1 MGMRRRREDS
11 ILAKRRQLCILNS
24 EQVRDGKLDAV
35 AGWFGRVLR
44 SNENAGGADEGPEF

>member
-1 MGMRRRREDS
+1 MGTWRRREDS

-44 SNENAGGADEGPEF
+44 SNENAGGADEGLEF